1 MTGGI
6 FEPFL
11 EPTKKEDTT
20 VSIDLT
26 NLSLKDI
33 LPPDDQLEL
42 MIKNKQ
48 VKSTIPVQKQII
60 QLVLDSLQNNTPI
73 NKNQLLKLVNND
85 KSELTAL
92 GNMILR
98 ISQVGAPL
106 ALKLYE
112 QAMVLEDDQGA
123 FSYANMIYRGYR
135 GTIKNEGL
143 GIKLM
148 SELARKGHPYA
159 QMNLGSII
167 MRQEPDRVQQAIQ
180 LYELAGKNGI
190 GQAYLE
196 LGRMYRLG
204 YGVHQDHQMAISYF
218 QKGSQLN
225 HPQCHFMLGVYA
237 SSGLGNTSKE
247 PDQAKAFKYF
257 QKAAMKGLP
266 EAQYNVGLRFLK
278 GHGCEPNMFN
288 AAEFMKMAATQ
299 GFQLA
304 QANLANMY
312 LEGRG
317 LEKDIDQARLWFE
330 KAIAKGGTIGKEAQK
345 QLQSLDDKKNNSKC
359 ILM

>member
-1 MTGGI
+1 
-6 FEPFL
+6 
-11 EPTKKEDTT
+11 
-20 VSIDLT
+20 
-26 NLSLKDI
+26 
-33 LPPDDQLEL
+33 

-48 VKSTIPVQKQII
+48 VKSTISEQKQIFELI
-60 QLVLDSLQNNTPI
+60 LNNLQNNTPI
-73 NKNQLLKLVNND
+73 NKDKLLKLIKNN
-85 KSELTAL
+85 KSELTSL

-98 ISQVGAPL
+98 LSQVGTPL

-112 QAMVLEDDQGA
+112 QAMILEDDQGT
-123 FSYANMIYRGYR
+123 FSYASMIYRGYR
-135 GTIKNEGL
+135 GTIKDEEL
-143 GIKLM
+143 GIKLI
-148 SELARKGHPYA
+148 SDLARKGHPYA

-204 YGVHQDHQMAISYF
+204 YGVHQNHQKAIDYF

-237 SSGLGNTSKE
+237 SSGLGNTSKV

-299 GFQLA
+299 DFQLA

-317 LEKDIDQARLWFE
+317 LQKDVDQARFWFE
-330 KAIAKGGTIGKEAQK
+330 KAISKGGTIGKEAQK

-359 ILM
+359 MIM